1 MSKMMGF
8 MNIFMVFM
16 IGSFVYTMQTG
27 VGLYIVTTTIFS
39 IAQYAR
45 QYRALLKV
53 KWIEWTHKGKGIV
66 INPK

>member
-1 MSKMMGF
+1 
-8 MNIFMVFM
+8 MNIFLVFM

-39 IAQYAR
+39 VGQYAI
-45 QYRALLKV
+45 QYRVLLKA
-53 KWIEWTHKGKGIV
+53 KWGEWRSKGQGIV